1 MARSGVEPPGM
12 SQATCD
18 PHGHLAISSKT
29 DKTKPS
35 GLKIKLVCRAQA
47 FTETV
52 ERSANQ
58 QGVENNKVKQ

>member
-1 MARSGVEPPGM
+1 MARSGVEPPGI

-58 QGVENNKVKQ
+58 QGVENNKVKH